1 MDETK
6 ISDTIN
12 RIIEEAISDFPE
24 GGYEMAQF
32 ERYQNNP
39 FETLLSFGEL
49 VDRLSIVNFKLYN
62 LKDKVM
68 VSDDPK
74 FKAWAAEHD
83 VVLVEERARLKR
95 CIDLKLL
102 SIIERANSGSEN
114 FNPEVKRYGQ

>member
-6 ISDTIN
+6 ISNTIN
-12 RIIEEAISDFPE
+12 QIIVEATRNFPE
-24 GGYEMAQF
+24 GSYELDA
-32 ERYQNNP
+32 

-62 LKDKVM
+62 LKDKVEGA
-68 VSDDPK
+68 SPE

-83 VVLVEERARLKR
+83 IVLVEERARLEK

-102 SIIERANSGSEN
+102 AIIARSNSGSEN
-114 FNPEVKRYGQ
+114 FNPEVKRYGK

>member
-6 ISDTIN
+6 ISKVINSIITDTIH
-12 RIIEEAISDFPE
+12 DFPS
-24 GGYEMAQF
+24 GAYELEQVPC
-32 ERYQNNP
+32 P

-68 VSDDPK
+68 ESEDPE
-74 FKAWAAEHD
+74 FKAWASEHD
-83 VVLVEERARLKR
+83 VILVEERARLKR

-102 SIIERANSGSEN
+102 SIIEGVNSGSDN
-114 FNPEVKRYGQ
+114 FNPEVKRYGK